1 MINKSNYLLE
11 IEVNGNLSSEDVPV
25 RLENVSRNAA
35 VAEAI
40 AIIKMEAQKYLLPD
54 SVNVNVV
61 NELNGTEVLIKL

>member
-11 IEVNGNLSSEDVPV
+11 IEVNGNVFGDVPV